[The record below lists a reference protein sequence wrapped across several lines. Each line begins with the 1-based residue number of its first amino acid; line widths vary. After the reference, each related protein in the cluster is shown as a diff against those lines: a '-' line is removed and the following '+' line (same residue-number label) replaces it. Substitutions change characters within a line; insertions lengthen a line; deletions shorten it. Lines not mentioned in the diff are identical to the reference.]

1 MRCKMTEADE
11 HVLTG
16 FTRIDVGERDY
27 WFPFI
32 AAEDNQIKVLLPVKD
47 SKYVLI
53 DSADSLIDWFF
64 KAFPDAV
71 IEGKQAEP
79 ELVKV
84 DSATDLVCP
93 KCSSRNLFKKGY
105 NPIGRRR
112 YRCKDCSFIFMPKL
126 YYTPVKQS
134 E

>member
-1 MRCKMTEADE
+1 MTEIAE
-11 HVLTG
+11 HSLTG

-32 AAEDNQIKVLLPVKD
+32 TTDDNQIKVFLPVKD

-53 DSADSLIDWFF
+53 DSTDSLVDWFF
-64 KAFPDAV
+64 KAFPNAV
-71 IEGKQAEP
+71 LEGKQAEP
-79 ELVKV
+79 ELVKIE
-84 DSATDLVCP
+84 SAADLICP

-112 YRCKDCSFIFMPKL
+112 YRCKDCSYIFMPKL
-126 YYTPVKQS
+126 YYGPVKD
-134 E
+134 